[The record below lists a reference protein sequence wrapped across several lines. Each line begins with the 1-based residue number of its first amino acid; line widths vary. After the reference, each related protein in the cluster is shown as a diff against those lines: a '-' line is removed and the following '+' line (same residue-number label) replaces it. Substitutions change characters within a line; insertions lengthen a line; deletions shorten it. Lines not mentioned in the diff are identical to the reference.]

1 MEVGGDAQLGGD
13 VDDVTLVAARAAALA
28 AHAGEGVGEEGLA
41 EALAPVVVGGLA
53 ARGRA
58 SRGGDADAGVS
69 GAHQDW
75 KRME

>member
-13 VDDVTLVAARAAALA
+13 VDDVTLVAPCAALA
-28 AHAGEGVGEEGLA
+28 ARAGEGVGEEGLA
-41 EALAPVVVGGLA
+41 EALAPVVVSGLA

-58 SRGGDADAGVS
+58 RRGGDADAGVS